1 MKGSWKI
8 SRSLVD
14 WADGVA
20 VDGLEEVVD
29 GGEVGRR
36 AARPARRRPT
46 AADTAARRRPT
57 AAARL

>member
-57 AAARL
+57 